1 MDLFQVIMGFE
12 FTKSEL
18 EEFYCIFG
26 KLRPQ
31 ANILHY
37 SPYTQLVRSEKYNK
51 KTKIKQ
57 QQQLDLLFTLLIT
70 HFVFQHYLK
79 SSLLS
84 PLFFSKVMH
93 EDKCELVMVD
103 PIISTK

>member
-1 MDLFQVIMGFE
+1 MGFE

-26 KLRPQ
+26 KPRPQ

-37 SPYTQLVRSEKYNK
+37 SHYTQLVRGEKKNK
-51 KTKIKQ
+51 KKKQ
-57 QQQLDLLFTLLIT
+57 QQQQLGLLFSLLIT
-70 HFVFQHYLK
+70 HVVFQHYLK

-93 EDKCELVMVD
+93 EDKCELVMVNPLI
-103 PIISTK
+103 PIK

>member
-1 MDLFQVIMGFE
+1 MGFE

-26 KLRPQ
+26 KPRPQ

-37 SPYTQLVRSEKYNK
+37 SHYTQLVRGEKNNNK
-51 KTKIKQ
+51 KKQ
-57 QQQLDLLFTLLIT
+57 QQQQLGLLFSLLIT
-70 HFVFQHYLK
+70 HVVFQHYLK

-93 EDKCELVMVD
+93 EDKCELVMVN
-103 PIISTK
+103 PLIPTK

>member
-1 MDLFQVIMGFE
+1 MGFE

-26 KLRPQ
+26 KPRPQ

-37 SPYTQLVRSEKYNK
+37 SHYTQLVRGEKNNNPK
-51 KTKIKQ
+51 KQ
-57 QQQLDLLFTLLIT
+57 QQQQLGLLFSLLIT
-70 HFVFQHYLK
+70 HVVFLHYLK

-93 EDKCELVMVD
+93 EDKCELVTVN
-103 PIISTK
+103 PLIPT

>member
-1 MDLFQVIMGFE
+1 M
-12 FTKSEL
+12 SEL

-37 SPYTQLVRSEKYNK
+37 SPYTQLVRKKTQKNKQNK
-51 KTKIKQ
+51 KKQ
-57 QQQLDLLFTLLIT
+57 LGLLFTLLIT

-93 EDKCELVMVD
+93 EDKCELVTVD
-103 PIISTK
+103 LIISTK